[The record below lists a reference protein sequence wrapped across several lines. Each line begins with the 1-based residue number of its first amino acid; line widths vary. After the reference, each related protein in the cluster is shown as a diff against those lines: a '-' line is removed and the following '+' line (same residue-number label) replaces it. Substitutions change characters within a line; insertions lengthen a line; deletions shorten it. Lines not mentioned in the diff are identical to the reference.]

1 MQKENQRRNGANPS
15 LHGRAGKCV
24 TVTECAEL
32 RIYRKEAASHI
43 IIFERRTHHVLLG
56 RALLHMSS
64 VAAAD
69 VALTMAVAMTMG
81 SKAHHVP
88 VT

>member
-1 MQKENQRRNGANPS
+1 M
-15 LHGRAGKCV
+15 CV
-24 TVTECAEL
+24 TVTECDEL
-32 RIYRKEAASHI
+32 HIYRKEAASN
-43 IIFERRTHHVLLG
+43 IIFERHTHHVLLG
-56 RALLHMSS
+56 RALLHTFS

-69 VALTMAVAMTMG
+69 VACTMGVAVTMG